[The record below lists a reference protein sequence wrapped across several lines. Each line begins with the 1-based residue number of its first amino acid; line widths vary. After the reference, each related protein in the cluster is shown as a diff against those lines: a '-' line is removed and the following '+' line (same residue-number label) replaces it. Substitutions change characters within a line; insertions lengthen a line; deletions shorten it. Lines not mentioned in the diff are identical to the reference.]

1 MAAENRDAPAVI
13 LDEKAM
19 ERTIVRISFE
29 VVERNRGAENLC
41 VVGIMG
47 GGTEIAGRIAA
58 KIGQIEG
65 REIEVG
71 SLDITPHR
79 DDEGRTNGGD
89 RSSIPFDITDKRV
102 VLVDDVLYTGR
113 TVRAAIDAIMSR
125 GRPKNIQLAI
135 LIDRGHRELPI
146 RSDVV
151 GKNVPTAAEEKI
163 VVHTKGRHGADE
175 VLLYRRGSKAEG

>member
-1 MAAENRDAPAVI
+1 MNAEKQETPAVI

-29 VVERNRGAENLC
+29 IVERNRGAEDLC

-71 SLDITPHR
+71 LLDITPHR
-79 DDEGRTNGGD
+79 DDVGGARGED
-89 RSSIPFDITDKRV
+89 RSRIPFDISGKRV

-146 RSDVV
+146 RSDFV
-151 GKNVPTAAEEKI
+151 GKNVPTATEETI
-163 VVHTKGRHGADE
+163 VVHTRGRHGADE
-175 VLLYRRGSKAEG
+175 VLLYRRGMKAKE